1 MLPTRAVTKKTGASA
16 STAIPLFDDSVFSFT
31 FFFLET
37 NSKANRVAAIE
48 KTEFKTTLLAIAGK
62 TNEGMKA
69 AADITHIIAM
79 LRSERQFLS
88 VNPEDAKPF
97 FVKVI
102 APTDKAIIR
111 I

>member
-1 MLPTRAVTKKTGASA
+1 MAVTKKMGESA
-16 STAIPLFDDSVFSFT
+16 STATPLFDDSGFSFT
-31 FFFLET
+31 FFFLKT
-37 NSKANRVAAIE
+37 NSKVNKVAAIE

-62 TNEGMKA
+62 INEGMNA
-69 AADITHIIAM
+69 AADITHIIAK

-88 VNPEDAKPF
+88 VNPEDAKPL
-97 FVKVI
+97 FVNAI